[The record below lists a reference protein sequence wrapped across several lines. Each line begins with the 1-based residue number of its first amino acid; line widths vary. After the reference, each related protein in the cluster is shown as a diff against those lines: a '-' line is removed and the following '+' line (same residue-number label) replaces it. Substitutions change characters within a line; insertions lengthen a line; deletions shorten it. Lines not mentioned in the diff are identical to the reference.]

1 MSAKVT
7 ESSEAEKMMSQHV
20 QEMQTEVV
28 EIKTG
33 LTRYYALS
41 FNHIQSYKHFMSVNF
56 DPRVIIWAILKS
68 VRP

>member
-33 LTRYYALS
+33 LTRYYALL
-41 FNHIQSYKHFMSVNF
+41 FNHKQL
-56 DPRVIIWAILKS
+56 PIL
-68 VRP
+68 